1 MEKKFTEGNWNVS
14 DDTSEC
20 YLVKSDDGGLIAFVY
35 DGDIDDEAIHMDVVQ
50 ANAKLIA
57 AAPGLIEACIKLK
70 EWNDKYP
77 PGRIYDYSQGKA
89 IENELTSIVKM
100 QFEAIKKA
108 TE

>member
-1 MEKKFTEGNWNVS
+1 MEKKFTKGNWAVS

-35 DGDIDDEAIHMDVVQ
+35 DGDIDEEAIHMDVVE

-57 AAPGLIEACIKLK
+57 AAPELLESLIKMCDFHEKNAT
-70 EWNDKYP
+70 WDKGNNGYYQAKN
-77 PGRIYDYSQGKA
+77 I
-89 IENELTSIVKM
+89 
-100 QFEAIKKA
+100 IKKA

>member
-1 MEKKFTEGNWNVS
+1 MEKKFTEGNWNDS
-14 DDTSEC
+14 DDTSVC

-57 AAPGLIEACIKLK
+57 AAPDLLHRLNSIVLSVKAHPDYVNGQECD
-70 EWNDKYP
+70 EWHD
-77 PGRIYDYSQGKA
+77 IVELAEKA
-89 IENELTSIVKM
+89 IN
-100 QFEAIKKA
+100 KA

>member
-57 AAPGLIEACIKLK
+57 AAPELLDACIKLA
-70 EWNDKYP
+70 E
-77 PGRIYDYSQGKA
+77 RI
-89 IENELTSIVKM
+89 ELRNISDSEAYFIAKN
-100 QFEAIKKA
+100 AIKKA
-108 TE
+108 TV

>member
-1 MEKKFTEGNWNVS
+1 MEKKFTEGKWIDLGYCVAI
-14 DDTSEC
+14 D
-20 YLVKSDDGGLIAFVY
+20 VADGISNICEMRDWV
-35 DGDIDDEAIHMDVVQ
+35 GDEEMC

-57 AAPGLIEACIKLK
+57 AAPGLLEACIKLK